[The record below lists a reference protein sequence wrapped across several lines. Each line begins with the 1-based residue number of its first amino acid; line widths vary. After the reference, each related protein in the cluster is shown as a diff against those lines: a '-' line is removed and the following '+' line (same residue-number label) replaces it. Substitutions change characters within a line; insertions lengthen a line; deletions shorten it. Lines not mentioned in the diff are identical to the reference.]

1 MRALV
6 LSVIFLL
13 FSFALGSVPDSGR
26 AVSDHSSGLT
36 LDFVDAP
43 VQEVVRSLSVAYDT
57 PIMVDAAV
65 ERRVTFHLE
74 GVSLLEGLSALCESN
89 GLELVQ
95 KENLLVIQLR
105 KHHGKSNIQLQDTL
119 VFVQVYEK
127 DVLEFLEEYSA
138 TTGLNIL
145 WKNDVQ
151 GRISGSIRS
160 LPLERAFRSLMEIN
174 GFVVEK
180 RNGCLMVQLRS
191 AEAQVAGVGG
201 TAQVVPKI
209 WKDGELYEARLDGVS
224 MGDALKELATLAD
237 LNLALY
243 GNLEEKV
250 QLICSGVNLRDF
262 LQSMFR
268 GSRYSFQLD
277 SNTLSVSEGGARNPL
292 SETRLYLLKHIQCEK
307 ALQQLGKVF
316 GSGELVASEVKEQ
329 NAVLLSGS
337 VDRIQAAM
345 LLLQKI
351 DVPLMQ
357 VTLSCVIVEFRK
369 GKAFEIG
376 LRGGS
381 GRRTKEGDLGLK
393 GFLDFLGKDASGKGA
408 VGKIGILPDRF
419 EMELASMEER
429 NQAKVL
435 ARPRLTTLNG
445 NKAELN
451 VTNTVYYLVSQ
462 VSAEGYPITDYRS
475 FNDGISLELTP
486 SVTREG
492 VITLDVAPE
501 IKTAGRSSGDGPRD
515 ISTRNLKTMVLLK
528 NGETLC
534 LGGLV
539 RKNRTEVRTAV
550 PFLGSIPFI
559 GRLFSYE
566 SEEEEESEL
575 AIFITPEVKF

>member
-1 MRALV
+1 MRTLV
-6 LSVIFLL
+6 SLVVFLAV
-13 FSFALGSVPDSGR
+13 FAFGATPDSLGT
-26 AVSDHSSGLT
+26 LT
-36 LDFVDAP
+36 LDFVDTP
-43 VQEVVRSLSVAYDT
+43 VQEVARSLSLASDV
-57 PIMVDAAV
+57 PILVDASV

-95 KENLLVIQLR
+95 KENLLVLRPKKHRGMSHIQMQD
-105 KHHGKSNIQLQDTL
+105 STISVQLQ
-119 VFVQVYEK
+119 EK
-127 DVLEFLEEYSA
+127 DVLEFLEEYGS

-145 WKNDVQ
+145 WKPGVQ

-160 LPLERAFRSLMEIN
+160 LPPESAFRSLMEAN
-174 GFVVEK
+174 GFLVEK
-180 RNGCLMVQLRS
+180 KNGCLMVQGSGTQAGEAGAGGS
-191 AEAQVAGVGG
+191 AERS
-201 TAQVVPKI
+201 PRI
-209 WKDGELYEARLDGVS
+209 WKNGELYDAHLDEVS
-224 MGDALKELATLAD
+224 VGETLKELAELAE

-250 QLICSGVNLRDF
+250 RLDFTAVRLQDF
-262 LQSMFR
+262 LQLLFR
-268 GSRYSFQLD
+268 GSRYTFQLD
-277 SNTLSVSEGGARNPL
+277 SNTLSVSEGGSRNPL
-292 SETRLYLLKHIQCEK
+292 STTELYPLKHLQCEK
-307 ALQQLGKVF
+307 ALQQLGKMF
-316 GSGELVASEVKEQ
+316 PSGEMTMSEVKEQ
-329 NAVLLSGS
+329 NAVLLVGPA
-337 VDRIQAAM
+337 DRIQAVKAM
-345 LLLQKI
+345 LQKI
-351 DVPLMQ
+351 DVPMMQ
-357 VTLSCVIVEFRK
+357 VTLSCVIVEFKK

-381 GRRTKEGDLGLK
+381 GRRTKEGDLGIK

-408 VGKIGILPDRF
+408 VGKIGMLPDRF
-419 EMELASMEER
+419 ELELASMEEN

-515 ISTRNLKTMVLLK
+515 ISTRNLKTVVLLK
-528 NGETLC
+528 DGETLC

>member
-1 MRALV
+1 MRTLVSLVVFLAVFVFGAL
-6 LSVIFLL
+6 
-13 FSFALGSVPDSGR
+13 PDSLGT
-26 AVSDHSSGLT
+26 LT
-36 LDFVDAP
+36 LDFVDTP
-43 VQEVVRSLSVAYDT
+43 VQEVARSLSLASDV
-57 PIMVDAAV
+57 PILVDASV

-95 KENLLVIQLR
+95 KENLLVLQPKKHRGMSHIQMQD
-105 KHHGKSNIQLQDTL
+105 STISVQLQ
-119 VFVQVYEK
+119 EK
-127 DVLEFLEEYSA
+127 DVLEFLEEYGS

-145 WKNDVQ
+145 WKPGVQ

-160 LPLERAFRSLMEIN
+160 LPPESAFRSLMEAN
-174 GFVVEK
+174 GFLVEK
-180 RNGCLMVQLRS
+180 KNGCLMVHSSSTQAGEAVAGGS
-191 AEAQVAGVGG
+191 AERS
-201 TAQVVPKI
+201 PRI
-209 WKDGELYEARLDGVS
+209 WKNGELYDAHLDEVS
-224 MGDALKELATLAD
+224 VGETLKELAELAE

-250 QLICSGVNLRDF
+250 RLDFTAVRLQDF
-262 LQSMFR
+262 LQLLFR
-268 GSRYSFQLD
+268 GSRYTFQLD
-277 SNTLSVSEGGARNPL
+277 SNTLSVSEGGSRNPL
-292 SETRLYLLKHIQCEK
+292 STTELYPLKHLQCEK
-307 ALQQLGKVF
+307 ALQQLGKMF
-316 GSGELVASEVKEQ
+316 PTGEMTMSEVKEQ
-329 NAVLLSGS
+329 NAVLFVGPA
-337 VDRIQAAM
+337 DRIQAVKAM
-345 LLLQKI
+345 LQKI
-351 DVPLMQ
+351 DVPMMQ
-357 VTLSCVIVEFRK
+357 VTLSCVIVEFKK

-381 GRRTKEGDLGLK
+381 GRRTKEGDLGIK

-419 EMELASMEER
+419 ELELASMEEN

-515 ISTRNLKTMVLLK
+515 ISTRNLKTVVLLK
-528 NGETLC
+528 DGETLC

>member
-6 LSVIFLL
+6 PLAVFLL
-13 FSFALGSVPDSGR
+13 INAAPGAVPGSVDSL
-26 AVSDHSSGLT
+26 S
-36 LDFVDAP
+36 LDFVDIP
-43 VQEVVRSLSVAYDT
+43 VQEVARTLSLAYDV
-57 PIMVDAAV
+57 PIVVDAAV
-65 ERRVTFHLE
+65 DRRVTFHLE
-74 GVSLLEGLSALCESN
+74 GVSLMEGLSTLCESN

-95 KENLLVIQLR
+95 KKNLLVIQLR
-105 KHHGKSNIQLQDTL
+105 KLRGKSDIRLQDTL
-119 VFVQVYEK
+119 VSVQIQDK
-127 DVLEFLEEYSA
+127 DILEFLEEYSA

-145 WKNDVQ
+145 WSADVQ
-151 GRISGSIRS
+151 GQISGSIRS
-160 LPLERAFRSLMEIN
+160 LSPERAFRSLMEVN
-174 GFVVEK
+174 GFSVDK
-180 RNGCLMVQLRS
+180 KNGCLTVRVSTTQ
-191 AEAQVAGVGG
+191 AGADSQGVSS
-201 TAQVVPKI
+201 TVPRI
-209 WKDGELYEARLDGVS
+209 WKNGELYEAHLDGVS
-224 MGDALKELATLAD
+224 VGEVLKELASLAG

-243 GNLEEKV
+243 GSMDEKV
-250 QLICSGVNLRDF
+250 RLDYNEVSLQDF
-262 LQSMFR
+262 LQTLFR
-268 GSRYSFQLD
+268 GSRYTFRLE
-277 SNTLSVSEGGARNPL
+277 SNTLSVSEGGVRNPL
-292 SETRLYLLKHIQCEK
+292 SETRLFLLKHIQCEK

-316 GSGELVASEVKEQ
+316 SGNELVVSEVKEQ

-337 VDRIQAAM
+337 VDRILLAVS
-345 LLLQKI
+345 LLQKI
-351 DVPLMQ
+351 DVPLIQ

-369 GKAFEIG
+369 GNAFEFG

-419 EMELASMEER
+419 EMELASMEEN

-515 ISTRNLKTMVLLK
+515 ISTRNLKTVVLLK

>member
-1 MRALV
+1 MRTLV
-6 LSVIFLL
+6 PLVFLFLYSLSFGV
-13 FSFALGSVPDSGR
+13 
-26 AVSDHSSGLT
+26 T
-36 LDFVDAP
+36 LDFVDTP
-43 VQEVVRSLSVAYDT
+43 VQDVARSLSLAYDV
-57 PIMVDAAV
+57 PVMVDAAV
-65 ERRVTFHLE
+65 DSRRVTFHLD

-95 KENLLVIQLR
+95 KENLLVIQPR
-105 KHHGKSNIQLQDTL
+105 RHRGKSDILLQDTL
-119 VFVQVYEK
+119 VSVQVQDK

-145 WKNDVQ
+145 WNPDVQ

-160 LPLERAFRSLMEIN
+160 LPSEQAFRSLMEIN
-174 GFVVEK
+174 GFVVQK
-180 RNGCLMVQLRS
+180 KNGCLMVRTS
-191 AEAQVAGVGG
+191 ATPSG
-201 TAQVVPKI
+201 TDSRGTLQTAPKI
-209 WKDGELYEARLDGVS
+209 WKDGELYEAHLDGIP
-224 MGDALKELATLAD
+224 MGEALKELASLAG

-250 QLICSGVNLRDF
+250 RLDFTEVNLQDF
-262 LQSMFR
+262 LQSLFR

-277 SNTLSVSEGGARNPL
+277 SNTLSVSEGGSKNPL
-292 SETRLYLLKHIQCEK
+292 STTELYLLKHVQSEK
-307 ALQQLGKVF
+307 AMLQLGKMF
-316 GSGELVASEVKEQ
+316 SGGELTVSEVKEQ
-329 NAVLLSGS
+329 NGILLSGTA
-337 VDRIQAAM
+337 DRIQTAVS
-345 LLLQKI
+345 LLQKI

-357 VTLSCVIVEFRK
+357 VTLSCVIVEFKK

-376 LRGGS
+376 LRGGT

-419 EMELASMEER
+419 EMELASMEEN

-475 FNDGISLELTP
+475 FNDGISLELIP

>member
-1 MRALV
+1 MRTLV
-6 LSVIFLL
+6 SLVVFLAV
-13 FSFALGSVPDSGR
+13 FAFGATPDSLGT
-26 AVSDHSSGLT
+26 LT
-36 LDFVDAP
+36 LDFVDTP
-43 VQEVVRSLSVAYDT
+43 VQEVARSLSLASDV
-57 PIMVDAAV
+57 PILVDASV

-95 KENLLVIQLR
+95 KENLLVLQPKKHRGMSHIQMQD
-105 KHHGKSNIQLQDTL
+105 STISVQLQD
-119 VFVQVYEK
+119 K
-127 DVLEFLEEYSA
+127 DVLEFLEEYSS

-145 WKNDVQ
+145 WKPGVQ

-160 LPLERAFRSLMEIN
+160 LPPESAFRSLMEAN
-174 GFVVEK
+174 GFLVEK
-180 RNGCLMVQLRS
+180 KNGCLMVQGSGTQAGEAGAGGS
-191 AEAQVAGVGG
+191 AERS
-201 TAQVVPKI
+201 PRI
-209 WKDGELYEARLDGVS
+209 WKNGELYDARLDGASV
-224 MGDALKELATLAD
+224 GETLKELAELAE

-250 QLICSGVNLRDF
+250 RLDFTAVRLQDF
-262 LQSMFR
+262 LQLLFR
-268 GSRYSFQLD
+268 GSRYTFQLD
-277 SNTLSVSEGGARNPL
+277 SNTLSVSEGGSRNPL
-292 SETRLYLLKHIQCEK
+292 STTELYPLKHLQCEK
-307 ALQQLGKVF
+307 ALQQLGKTF
-316 GSGELVASEVKEQ
+316 PAGEMTMSEVKEQ
-329 NAVLLSGS
+329 NAVLLVGPA
-337 VDRIQAAM
+337 DRIQAVKAM
-345 LLLQKI
+345 LQKI
-351 DVPLMQ
+351 DVPMMQ
-357 VTLSCVIVEFRK
+357 VTLSCVIVEIKK

-381 GRRTKEGDLGLK
+381 GRRTKEGDLGIK

-419 EMELASMEER
+419 ELELASMEEN

-515 ISTRNLKTMVLLK
+515 ISTRNLKTVVLLK
-528 NGETLC
+528 DGETLC

-550 PFLGSIPFI
+550 PFLGSIPLV
-559 GRLFSYE
+559 GRFFSYE

>member
-1 MRALV
+1 MRTLV
-6 LSVIFLL
+6 SLVVFLAV
-13 FSFALGSVPDSGR
+13 FAFGATPDSLGT
-26 AVSDHSSGLT
+26 LT
-36 LDFVDAP
+36 LDFVDTP
-43 VQEVVRSLSVAYDT
+43 VQEVARSLSLASDV
-57 PIMVDAAV
+57 PILVDASV

-95 KENLLVIQLR
+95 KENLLVLRPKKHRGMSHIQMQDSTISL
-105 KHHGKSNIQLQDTL
+105 QLQ
-119 VFVQVYEK
+119 EK
-127 DVLEFLEEYSA
+127 DVLEFLEEYGS

-145 WKNDVQ
+145 WKPGVQ

-160 LPLERAFRSLMEIN
+160 LPPESAFRSLMEAN
-174 GFVVEK
+174 GFLVEK
-180 RNGCLMVQLRS
+180 KNGCLMVQGSGTQAGEAGAGGS
-191 AEAQVAGVGG
+191 AERS
-201 TAQVVPKI
+201 PRI
-209 WKDGELYEARLDGVS
+209 WKNGELYDAHLDEVS
-224 MGDALKELATLAD
+224 VGETLKELAELAE

-250 QLICSGVNLRDF
+250 RLDFTAVRLQDF
-262 LQSMFR
+262 LQLLFR
-268 GSRYSFQLD
+268 GSRYTFQLD
-277 SNTLSVSEGGARNPL
+277 SNTLSVSEGGSRNPL
-292 SETRLYLLKHIQCEK
+292 STTELYPLKHLQCEK
-307 ALQQLGKVF
+307 ALQQLGKTF
-316 GSGELVASEVKEQ
+316 PAGEMTMSEVKEQ
-329 NAVLLSGS
+329 NAVLLVGPA
-337 VDRIQAAM
+337 DRIQAVKAM
-345 LLLQKI
+345 LQKI
-351 DVPLMQ
+351 DVPMMQ
-357 VTLSCVIVEFRK
+357 VTLSCVIVEFKK

-381 GRRTKEGDLGLK
+381 GRRTKEGDLGIK

-419 EMELASMEER
+419 ELELASMEEN

-515 ISTRNLKTMVLLK
+515 ISTRNLKTVVLLK
-528 NGETLC
+528 DGETLC

>member
-1 MRALV
+1 MRALFPLV
-6 LSVIFLL
+6 LLL
-13 FSFALGSVPDSGR
+13 AALASG
-26 AVSDHSSGLT
+26 AVT
-36 LDFVDAP
+36 LDFVDTP
-43 VQEVVRSLSVAYDT
+43 VQEVARSLSLAYDV
-57 PIMVDAAV
+57 PVMVDAGV
-65 ERRVTFHLE
+65 DRRVTFHLE

-95 KENLLVIQLR
+95 KENLLVIQPRKLR
-105 KHHGKSNIQLQDTL
+105 GKSDIRLQDSL
-119 VFVQVYEK
+119 VSVQVQDK
-127 DVLEFLEEYSA
+127 DVLEFLEEFSA

-145 WKNDVQ
+145 WKPDVQ
-151 GRISGSIRS
+151 GRLSGSIRS
-160 LPLERAFRSLMEIN
+160 LPLERAFRSLLEVN
-174 GFVVEK
+174 GFAVEK
-180 RNGCLMVQLRS
+180 KNGCLMVRGVQAGDRR
-191 AEAQVAGVGG
+191 EAAG
-201 TAQVVPKI
+201 AQPESSPRI
-209 WKDGELYEARLDGVS
+209 WKEDSLYEAHLDGVPV
-224 MGDALKELATLAD
+224 GEAVKELAALAE
-237 LNLALY
+237 LNLAMY

-250 QLICSGVNLRDF
+250 RLDFSNVRLQDF
-262 LQSMFR
+262 LEALFR
-268 GSRYSFQLD
+268 GSRYTFRLD
-277 SNTLSVSEGGARNPL
+277 SNTLSVSEGGNRNPL
-292 SETRLYLLKHIQCEK
+292 SVTKLYPLKHVSGEH
-307 ALQQLGKVF
+307 ALQQLGKIF
-316 GSGELVASEVKEQ
+316 SGNEMTVSEVKEQ
-329 NAVLLSGS
+329 NAVLLSGAT
-337 VDRIQAAM
+337 DRIESAEA
-345 LLLQKI
+345 LLQKI

-369 GKAFEIG
+369 GSAFEIG

-419 EMELASMEER
+419 ELELASMEEN

-539 RKNRTEVRTAV
+539 RKNKTEVRTAV

-566 SEEEEESEL
+566 SEEEKESEL

>member
-1 MRALV
+1 MRTLV
-6 LSVIFLL
+6 SLVVFLAV
-13 FSFALGSVPDSGR
+13 FAFGATPDSLGT
-26 AVSDHSSGLT
+26 LT
-36 LDFVDAP
+36 LDFVDTP
-43 VQEVVRSLSVAYDT
+43 VQEVARSLSLASDV
-57 PIMVDAAV
+57 PILVDASV

-74 GVSLLEGLSALCESN
+74 GVSLLEGLSVLCESN

-95 KENLLVIQLR
+95 KENLLVLRPKKHRGMSHIQMQD
-105 KHHGKSNIQLQDTL
+105 STISVQLQ
-119 VFVQVYEK
+119 EK
-127 DVLEFLEEYSA
+127 DVLEFLEEYGS

-145 WKNDVQ
+145 WKPGVQ

-160 LPLERAFRSLMEIN
+160 LPPESAFRSLMEAN
-174 GFVVEK
+174 GFLVEK
-180 RNGCLMVQLRS
+180 KNGCLMVQGSGTQAGEAGAGGS
-191 AEAQVAGVGG
+191 AERS
-201 TAQVVPKI
+201 PRI
-209 WKDGELYEARLDGVS
+209 WKNGELYDAHLDEVS
-224 MGDALKELATLAD
+224 VGETLKELAELAE

-250 QLICSGVNLRDF
+250 RLDFTAVRLQDF
-262 LQSMFR
+262 LQLLFR
-268 GSRYSFQLD
+268 GSRYTFQLD
-277 SNTLSVSEGGARNPL
+277 SNTLSVSEGGSRNPL
-292 SETRLYLLKHIQCEK
+292 STTELYPLKHLQCEK
-307 ALQQLGKVF
+307 ALQQLGKMF
-316 GSGELVASEVKEQ
+316 PSGEMTMSEVKEQ
-329 NAVLLSGS
+329 NAVLLVGPA
-337 VDRIQAAM
+337 DRIQAVKAM
-345 LLLQKI
+345 LQKI
-351 DVPLMQ
+351 DVPMMQ
-357 VTLSCVIVEFRK
+357 VTLSCVIVEFKK

-381 GRRTKEGDLGLK
+381 GRRTKEGDLGIK

-408 VGKIGILPDRF
+408 VGKIGMLPDRF
-419 EMELASMEER
+419 ELELASMEEN

-515 ISTRNLKTMVLLK
+515 ISTRNLKTVVLLK
-528 NGETLC
+528 DGETLC